1 VKNIFLSLIHYF
13 KNNKKGMSLIEILVV
28 LIVVGLLASLTF
40 PGYVK
45 MKEGAIDREVKT
57 ALKLI
62 QSAQKIYRLSK
73 PHYYGNLGSCAKGN
87 DYTDNINTKL
97 HLDLS
102 NSNWTYCVE
111 TDTANYSDYQ
121 AEAYRMAGSDRT
133 WRIGS
138 HDENAGCVDG
148 NCIPGS

>member
-1 VKNIFLSLIHYF
+1 
-13 KNNKKGMSLIEILVV
+13 MIEILVV
-28 LIVVGLLASLTF
+28 LIVVGLLVSLTF

-73 PHYYGNLGSCAKGN
+73 PYYYGNQASCSAGD
-87 DYTDNINTKL
+87 DYIDNINTKL
-97 HLDLS
+97 HLDL
-102 NSNWTYCVE
+102 NNQNWQYCVE
-111 TDTANYSDYQ
+111 TDPVTHSDYI
-121 AEAYRMAGSDRT
+121 AEATRTKGSSRT

-138 HDENAGCVDG
+138 QDENPTCVG